1 MYVANYGD
9 TVANYG
15 SVCIN
20 MKLKMTLFGTPS
32 SKLSKPDRHRG

>member
-15 SVCIN
+15 SVCIYEIEN
-20 MKLKMTLFGTPS
+20 DPIWDTFIETIKA
-32 SKLSKPDRHRG
+32 